1 MEAPQ
6 TFSGEPVNFTMA
18 PRPLHWVFKVSDL
31 KKAVEVL
38 EALGARILRHEEFE
52 EGCEATCN
60 GPYSGWWSKTMVG
73 WENEDQ
79 SFVFELTYNY
89 GVISYD
95 RGNDLQAIEMYRHN
109 TKGVDMYE
117 LLRTKFADDVVVD
130 KNDESLLRIINGDFP
145 FKFME
150 GKAPTTQL
158 ISGISLNCVNYEE
171 AIRFWKKVG
180 LV

>member
-1 MEAPQ
+1 
-6 TFSGEPVNFTMA
+6 
-18 PRPLHWVFKVSDL
+18 
-31 KKAVEVL
+31 
-38 EALGARILRHEEFE
+38 
-52 EGCEATCN
+52 
-60 GPYSGWWSKTMVG
+60 
-73 WENEDQ
+73 
-79 SFVFELTYNY
+79 VFELTYNY

-109 TKGVDMYE
+109 AEGVDMYE